1 MSSIDKLRG
10 VQDDT
15 LGRVLSRWFYVL
27 VIIVLKRLSRINRET
42 IGIFVELD
50 TKVYVVPGSCNLLQ
64 VRVIITWK
72 Y

>member
-15 LGRVLSRWFYVL
+15 LGRVLSRCCYVL

-42 IGIFVELD
+42 IRIFVELD
-50 TKVYVVPGSCNLLQ
+50 IKVYVVRGSCCS
-64 VRVIITWK
+64 T
-72 Y
+72 

>member
-15 LGRVLSRWFYVL
+15 LGRVLSRCFYVL
-27 VIIVLKRLSRINRET
+27 VIIVLKRLSRINREP

-50 TKVYVVPGSCNLLQ
+50 IKVYVPGSCCSM
-64 VRVIITWK
+64 
-72 Y
+72 